1 MQHPIQ
7 TNTPDDFSSILKKD
21 ERILWSEPRRQV
33 MDSAINFLLGGTVVL
48 LVISGALGVAFLWKG
63 STEDNEAT
71 PMLFLGL
78 ALCCLIT
85 AACMVLNNRRQI
97 HVLTRQ
103 RAIIARRSTRRL
115 SCIREFPCSPDLLQ
129 HIVRYENG
137 RTDFIFD
144 WQRLG
149 RTLEISV
156 GFIGVLQA
164 EELKAELTLCGVKL
178 PAEDVPGSEPDA
190 PPTLGKLI
198 TPILAAALLIGYVI
212 HEVQTNDK
220 LFLTF
225 RGEQASATISGF
237 HPEQHLEGSR
247 HKGQWVTY
255 YHPILQFLTAQQT
268 PRKAID
274 LIGDKVPIN
283 RPGEQV
289 DILYHPQHPSIAM
302 RVTNQRF
309 ERPIAFLLGL
319 LIILVVLCFRLRQ
332 LYLFRRQSRKPN
344 NS

>member
-7 TNTPDDFSSILKKD
+7 TNPPDNLSSILKRD

-33 MDSAINFLLGGTVVL
+33 MDSAINFLLGSAIVL
-48 LVISGALGVAFLWKG
+48 LVISAALGIAFLWQG
-63 STEDNEAT
+63 CTEDNEAT

-85 AACMVLNNRRQI
+85 AGCMVLNNRSQI
-97 HVLTRQ
+97 YVLTRQ
-103 RAIIARRSTRRL
+103 RAVIARRSTRRL
-115 SCIREFPCSPDLLQ
+115 RCIREFPCSPDLLQ
-129 HIVRYENG
+129 HIVRDEKG

-149 RTLEISV
+149 RTLEIPV

-225 RGEQASATISGF
+225 RGEQTTASITAF
-237 HPEQHLEGSR
+237 HPFHHLKGSR
-247 HKGQWVTY
+247 NKGQWVTY
-255 YHPILQFLTAQQT
+255 YHPILQFRTAQQT
-268 PRKAID
+268 AAQAID
-274 LIGDKVPIN
+274 LLGDKVPTN
-283 RPGEQV
+283 KPGEQV
-289 DILYHPQHPSIAM
+289 DILYHPQHPTIAM
-302 RVTNQRF
+302 RGTPQRF

-319 LIILVVLCFRLRQ
+319 LVILVLLGYRLRQ
-332 LYLFRRQSRKPN
+332 LYLYRQRARKTN